1 MILMTMLHE
10 DIAVSSPSI
19 KTDRYHYKAVSNQ
32 KDWQNVFSFYFYSF
46 IQKKKI
52 SLSGM
57 FPVAH
62 SVLMVMNRLY
72 TVCSALIKH
81 KILSRLEKAFI
92 SSTG

>member
-46 IQKKKI
+46 IQKKKFHY
-52 SLSGM
+52 L
-57 FPVAH
+57 
-62 SVLMVMNRLY
+62 
-72 TVCSALIKH
+72 VCSQWH
-81 KILSRLEKAFI
+81 ILFSW
-92 SSTG
+92 S